1 MSKCKKSYLQNLVQ
15 LMIKKKTQKI
25 TKEEENPKL
34 DKDLCTKT

>member
-1 MSKCKKSYLQNLVQ
+1 MSKCKKNYLQNLVQ
-15 LMIKKKTQKI
+15 FMIKKNQKI

>member
-1 MSKCKKSYLQNLVQ
+1 MQEKLFTKSSTINDKK
-15 LMIKKKTQKI
+15 IQKI

>member
-1 MSKCKKSYLQNLVQ
+1 MQEKLFTKSST
-15 LMIKKKTQKI
+15 IHDKKKKQKI

>member
-1 MSKCKKSYLQNLVQ
+1 MQEKLFTKSST
-15 LMIKKKTQKI
+15 IHDKKKQKI

>member
-15 LMIKKKTQKI
+15 LMIKKIQKI